1 MKTAQLWLYELAYGQ
16 HHTLPACHEITR
28 KLKNRKST
36 YEMCRKCL
44 IFQYR
49 GPTWTANYES
59 SHF

>member
-49 GPTWTANYES
+49 GPTWTN
-59 SHF
+59 

>member
-44 IFQYR
+44 IFNIVVPLGLEPR
-49 GPTWTANYES
+49 TP
-59 SHF
+59 